1 IGVGAVV
8 QQQAQAVEVLV
19 DDWPGDHRHV
29 GLVEDRVGIDAL
41 VLDQVA
47 DGGGILAIH
56 CLGQF
61 QRLALEVIR
70 GAERLPGRRRRDRAG
85 HQAAE
90 DEQPG
95 HSRRAQMS
103 MPTFHVVSLPWGYSS
118 GMSSGLYG
126 WPSPCRYRAQRP
138 ISFVRG
144 MS

>member
-1 IGVGAVV
+1 
-8 QQQAQAVEVLV
+8 
-19 DDWPGDHRHV
+19 GDHRHV
-29 GLVEDRVGIDAL
+29 GLVEDRVRVDAL

-47 DGGGILAIH
+47 DGGAILAIH

-70 GAERLPGRRRRDRAG
+70 GAKRLPGRWRRDRAG
-85 HQAAE
+85 HQAEAAE
-90 DEQPG
+90 SQPSDQG
-95 HSRRAQMS
+95 CRTQMS

-144 MS
+144 MP